1 MNISGIRSKAGFYD
15 YNAIR
20 LNKLRS
26 KQISEARAL
35 GLDDMEDEEEV
46 ILPVSITKAKEGQKC
61 ILLERHQAEQQQ
73 AEQQQAEQQGRQQEE
88 QQVVQQKRQ
97 QEQKCEPSETQEVAK
112 DLKLQE
118 INRER
123 VSAEIEKALSEV
135 KRDEVLMQYQFF
147 VGEKDFHTAL
157 QREKNGENEGF
168 RL

>member
-35 GLDDMEDEEEV
+35 GLDDIEDEGEV
-46 ILPVSITKAKEGQKC
+46 ILPVSISKAKEEQKC
-61 ILLERHQAEQQQ
+61 ILQERHQ

-123 VSAEIEKALSEV
+123 VSAEIEKALSDV

-147 VGEKDFHTAL
+147 VGEKDFRTAL

>member
-1 MNISGIRSKAGFYD
+1 MCCMNISGIRSKAGFYD

-35 GLDDMEDEEEV
+35 GLDDIEDEEEV
-46 ILPVSITKAKEGQKC
+46 ILPVSITKAKEEQKC
-61 ILLERHQAEQQQ
+61 ILQERHQ

-123 VSAEIEKALSEV
+123 VSAEIEKALSDV

-147 VGEKDFHTAL
+147 VGEKDFRTAL

>member
-1 MNISGIRSKAGFYD
+1 MCCMNISGIRSKAGFYD

-35 GLDDMEDEEEV
+35 GLDDIEDEEEV
-46 ILPVSITKAKEGQKC
+46 ILPVSITKAKEEQKC
-61 ILLERHQAEQQQ
+61 ILQERHQAEQQQ
-73 AEQQQAEQQGRQQEE
+73 TEQQWRQQEE

-123 VSAEIEKALSEV
+123 VSAEIEKALSDV

-147 VGEKDFHTAL
+147 VGEKDFRTAL

>member
-1 MNISGIRSKAGFYD
+1 MCCMNISGIRSKAGFYD

-35 GLDDMEDEEEV
+35 GLDDIEDEEEV
-46 ILPVSITKAKEGQKC
+46 ILPVSISKAKEEQKC
-61 ILLERHQAEQQQ
+61 ILQERHQ

-123 VSAEIEKALSEV
+123 VSAEIEKALSDV

-147 VGEKDFHTAL
+147 VGEKDFRTAL

>member
-35 GLDDMEDEEEV
+35 GLDDIEDEEEV
-46 ILPVSITKAKEGQKC
+46 ILPVSITKAKEEQKC
-61 ILLERHQAEQQQ
+61 ILQERHQ

-97 QEQKCEPSETQEVAK
+97 QEQKCEPSETQEMAK

-123 VSAEIEKALSEV
+123 VSAEIEKALSDV

-147 VGEKDFHTAL
+147 VGEKDFRTAL

>member
-1 MNISGIRSKAGFYD
+1 MCCMNISGIRSKAGFYD

-26 KQISEARAL
+26 KQISEARVL

-46 ILPVSITKAKEGQKC
+46 ILPVSITKAKEEQKC
-61 ILLERHQAEQQQ
+61 ILQERHQ

-123 VSAEIEKALSEV
+123 VSAEIEKALSDV

-147 VGEKDFHTAL
+147 VGEKDFRTAL

>member
-1 MNISGIRSKAGFYD
+1 MCCMNISGIRSKAGFYD

-46 ILPVSITKAKEGQKC
+46 ILPVSISKAKEEQKC
-61 ILLERHQAEQQQ
+61 ILQERHQAEQQQ
-73 AEQQQAEQQGRQQEE
+73 TEQQWRQQEE

-123 VSAEIEKALSEV
+123 VSAEIEKALSDV

-147 VGEKDFHTAL
+147 VGEKDFRTAL

>member
-35 GLDDMEDEEEV
+35 GLDDIEDEEEV
-46 ILPVSITKAKEGQKC
+46 ILPVSITKAKEEQKC
-61 ILLERHQAEQQQ
+61 ILQERHQAEQQQ
-73 AEQQQAEQQGRQQEE
+73 TEQQWRQQEE

-123 VSAEIEKALSEV
+123 VSAEIEKALSDV

-147 VGEKDFHTAL
+147 VGEKDFRTAL

>member
-46 ILPVSITKAKEGQKC
+46 ILPVSISKAKEEQKC
-61 ILLERHQAEQQQ
+61 ILQERHQ

-123 VSAEIEKALSEV
+123 VSAEIEKALSDV

-147 VGEKDFHTAL
+147 VGEKDFRTAL

>member
-1 MNISGIRSKAGFYD
+1 MCCMNISGIRSKAGFYD

-35 GLDDMEDEEEV
+35 GLDDIEDEEEV
-46 ILPVSITKAKEGQKC
+46 ILPVSITKAKEEQKC
-61 ILLERHQAEQQQ
+61 ILQERHQAEQQQ
-73 AEQQQAEQQGRQQEE
+73 AEQQWRQQEE

-123 VSAEIEKALSEV
+123 VSAEIEKALSDV

-147 VGEKDFHTAL
+147 VGEKDFRTAL

>member
-35 GLDDMEDEEEV
+35 GLDDIEDEEEV
-46 ILPVSITKAKEGQKC
+46 ILPVSITKAKEEQKC
-61 ILLERHQAEQQQ
+61 ILQERHQ

-123 VSAEIEKALSEV
+123 VSAEIEKALSDV

-147 VGEKDFHTAL
+147 VGEKDFRTAL

>member
-1 MNISGIRSKAGFYD
+1 MCCMNISGIRSKAGFYD

-46 ILPVSITKAKEGQKC
+46 ILPVSITKAKEEQKC
-61 ILLERHQAEQQQ
+61 ILQERHQ

-123 VSAEIEKALSEV
+123 VSAEIEKALSDV

-147 VGEKDFHTAL
+147 VGEKDFRTAL

>member
-46 ILPVSITKAKEGQKC
+46 ILPVSITKAKEEQKC
-61 ILLERHQAEQQQ
+61 ILQERHQ

-123 VSAEIEKALSEV
+123 VSAEIEKALSDV

-147 VGEKDFHTAL
+147 VGEKDFRTAL

>member
-26 KQISEARAL
+26 KQISEARTL

-46 ILPVSITKAKEGQKC
+46 ILPVSITKAKEEQKC
-61 ILLERHQAEQQQ
+61 ILQERHQ

>member
-46 ILPVSITKAKEGQKC
+46 ILPVSITKAKEEQKC
-61 ILLERHQAEQQQ
+61 ILQERHQ

-88 QQVVQQKRQ
+88 QQVVQQKIQ

>member
-26 KQISEARAL
+26 KQISEARTL

-46 ILPVSITKAKEGQKC
+46 ILPVSITKAKEEQKC
-61 ILLERHQAEQQQ
+61 ILQERHQ

-123 VSAEIEKALSEV
+123 VSAEIEKALSDV

-147 VGEKDFHTAL
+147 VGEKDFRTAL

>member
-46 ILPVSITKAKEGQKC
+46 ILPVSITKAKEEQKC
-61 ILLERHQAEQQQ
+61 ILQERHQAEQQQ
-73 AEQQQAEQQGRQQEE
+73 AEQKGRQQEE

-97 QEQKCEPSETQEVAK
+97 QEQKCEPSETQEMAK

-123 VSAEIEKALSEV
+123 VSAEIEKALSDV

-147 VGEKDFHTAL
+147 VGEKDFRTAL

>member
-20 LNKLRS
+20 LNKLRG

-46 ILPVSITKAKEGQKC
+46 ILPVSITKAKEEQKC
-61 ILLERHQAEQQQ
+61 ILQERHQ

-147 VGEKDFHTAL
+147 VGEKDFRTAL

>member
-46 ILPVSITKAKEGQKC
+46 ILPVSITKAKEEQKC
-61 ILLERHQAEQQQ
+61 ILQERHQ

-97 QEQKCEPSETQEVAK
+97 QEQKCEPSETQEMAK

-123 VSAEIEKALSEV
+123 VSAEIEKALSDV

-147 VGEKDFHTAL
+147 VGEKDFRTAL

>member
-46 ILPVSITKAKEGQKC
+46 ILPVSISKAKEEQKC
-61 ILLERHQAEQQQ
+61 ILQERHQAEQQQ
-73 AEQQQAEQQGRQQEE
+73 TEQQWRQQEE

-123 VSAEIEKALSEV
+123 VSAEIEKALSDV

-147 VGEKDFHTAL
+147 VGEKDFRTAL

>member
-46 ILPVSITKAKEGQKC
+46 ILPVSITKAKEEQKC
-61 ILLERHQAEQQQ
+61 ILQERHQAEQQQ
-73 AEQQQAEQQGRQQEE
+73 TEQQWRQQEE

>member
-1 MNISGIRSKAGFYD
+1 MCCMNISGIRSKAGFYD

-46 ILPVSITKAKEGQKC
+46 ILPVSITKAKEEQKC
-61 ILLERHQAEQQQ
+61 ILQERHQAEQQQ
-73 AEQQQAEQQGRQQEE
+73 TEQQWRQQEE

-123 VSAEIEKALSEV
+123 VSAEIEKALSDV

-147 VGEKDFHTAL
+147 VGEKDFRTAL

>member
-1 MNISGIRSKAGFYD
+1 MCCMNISGIRSKAGFYD

-46 ILPVSITKAKEGQKC
+46 ILPVSITKAKEEQKC
-61 ILLERHQAEQQQ
+61 ILQERHQ

>member
-26 KQISEARAL
+26 KQISEARVL

-46 ILPVSITKAKEGQKC
+46 ILPVSITKAKEEQKC
-61 ILLERHQAEQQQ
+61 ILQERHQ

-123 VSAEIEKALSEV
+123 VSAEIEKALSDV

-147 VGEKDFHTAL
+147 VGEKDFRTAL

>member
-46 ILPVSITKAKEGQKC
+46 ILPVSITKAKEEQKC
-61 ILLERHQAEQQQ
+61 ILLERHQ

-147 VGEKDFHTAL
+147 VGEKDFRTAL

>member
-46 ILPVSITKAKEGQKC
+46 ILPVSITKAKEEQKC
-61 ILLERHQAEQQQ
+61 ILQERHQ